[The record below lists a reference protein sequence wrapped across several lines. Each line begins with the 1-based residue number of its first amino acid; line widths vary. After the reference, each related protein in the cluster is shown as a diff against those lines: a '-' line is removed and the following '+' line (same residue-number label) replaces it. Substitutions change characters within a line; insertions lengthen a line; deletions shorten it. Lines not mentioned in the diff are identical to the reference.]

1 MTYRW
6 RRPTP
11 LAYAFLVLALAG
23 VVVTWTYNITA
34 ITSGRD
40 YLGDWFG
47 SGPSVSSLTAD
58 VLIAAI
64 ASVVF
69 ILVEGRRLGIRF
81 AWIFVV
87 LIPLVALA
95 FALPLF
101 LGVREMR
108 VRAEASPA

>member
-6 RRPTP
+6 RRPTL
-11 LAYAFLVLALAG
+11 LAYLYLVLALAG
-23 VVVTWTYNITA
+23 VVVTWTYNVTA

-40 YLGDWFG
+40 YLGDLFG

-58 VLIAAI
+58 VLIAAL
-64 ASVVF
+64 AAVVF
-69 ILVEGRRLGIRF
+69 ILVEGRRLRIRF

-108 VRAEASPA
+108 VRSEASAG